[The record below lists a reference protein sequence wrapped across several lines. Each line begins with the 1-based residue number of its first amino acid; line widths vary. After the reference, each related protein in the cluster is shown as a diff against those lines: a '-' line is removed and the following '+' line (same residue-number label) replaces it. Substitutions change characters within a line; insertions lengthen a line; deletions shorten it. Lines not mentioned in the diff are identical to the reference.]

1 MDRGSIHDT
10 LRRYWGYDSFRAK
23 QEEIINS
30 VLLGKDT
37 LDCCLPVAE
46 NQ

>member
-10 LRRYWGYDSFRAK
+10 LKRYWGYDSFRAK

-37 LDCCLPVAE
+37 LGLLPTGGGKS
-46 NQ
+46 